1 MSAIAAR
8 PIILVVEDEWL
19 VRMNAVSVLEDGG
32 YDVIEAAD
40 AEQALTQLESRPDV
54 DMLFTDINMPGDM
67 DGCALARAVIAR
79 RPGMRLLITSGR
91 GMPDDGACPPDS
103 AFVPKPYTAERLL
116 RTLDRV
122 RQ

>member
-1 MSAIAAR
+1 MSVATAR
-8 PIILVVEDEWL
+8 PTILVVEDEWL

-54 DMLFTDINMPGDM
+54 GMLFTDINMPGDM
-67 DGCALARAVIAR
+67 DGCALARAAVAL
-79 RPGMRLLITSGR
+79 RPDMRLLITSGR
-91 GMPDDGACPPDS
+91 GLPDDGACPAES
-103 AFVPKPYTAERLL
+103 AFMPKPYTAERLL
-116 RTLDRV
+116 RMLNRV